1 MVSLLE
7 ANEVPCFVHGGNFA
21 SVLPGL
27 QIGSYNM
34 PTIMVPDSSRKEAL
48 ELLSV
53 FSAPTDSSVTDT
65 LPVAFW
71 PKLRVIFEAILFG
84 WPVTPPPA
92 QKDHRDEV

>member
-7 ANEVPCFVHGGNFA
+7 ANKIPCFVHGGNFA

-34 PTIMVPDSSRKEAL
+34 PTIMVPDSSRQEAL

-53 FSAPTDSSVTDT
+53 FSAPTDTSATED
-65 LPVAFW
+65 LPVGFRA
-71 PKLRVIFEAILFG
+71 KLRVIFEAVLLG
-84 WPVTPPPA
+84 WLVTPPPA
-92 QKDHRDEV
+92 RKDHRDEV

>member
-7 ANEVPCFVHGGNFA
+7 ANEIPCFVHGGNFA

-34 PTIMVPDSSRKEAL
+34 PTIMVPDSSREEAL

-53 FSAPTDSSVTDT
+53 FSAPTDSCATEI
-65 LPVAFW
+65 LPAGFW
-71 PKLRVIFEAILFG
+71 GKVRMILEAAISG
-84 WPVTPPPA
+84 WPVTPPG
-92 QKDHRDEV
+92 KRMDHRDEV